1 MKYNFD
7 EIIPRRGTNS
17 YKWDSS
23 ADADVLPMWVA
34 DMDFRTAPPVVE
46 ALKKRVEHGVF
57 GYVRVPDAY
66 YEAITNWFARRHAWR
81 IEKEWI
87 IYTTGVVPA
96 ISAAIKALTVPG
108 DKVMVQTPVY
118 NCFFSSIRNNGCEM
132 IANPLVYRN
141 RGYQIDFDDLE
152 KKTSDPKVKLM
163 LLCNPHNPVGRV
175 WSKQELRQIGEICIR
190 NNVFVIADEIH
201 CELVFLGHEYT
212 PFASISEE
220 FLMNSVTFVSPSKA
234 FNLAGLQI
242 ANIISADANVRVRID
257 KAININEVCDVNPF
271 GVEALM
277 AAYNEGEEWLEELKI
292 YLFANYIY
300 LKGYFDEY
308 LPEFPVMML
317 EGTYLVWV
325 DCSVLNQKERSNGKY
340 NILRLSVSL
349 IKKSFWNDGGENDK
363 LYPPLFHFLCG
374 TTVDWSF
381 QILILPETRCK
392 VLTLYIGNEIHQS
405 APAACSSRSTIRL
418 LPE

>member
-1 MKYNFD
+1 MENLFD
-7 EIIPRRGTNS
+7 KPVKRRGTGS
-17 YKWDSS
+17 LKWNV
-23 ADADVLPMWVA
+23 AENELPMWVA
-34 DMDFRTAPPVVE
+34 DMDFETAPPVKE
-46 ALKKRVEHGVF
+46 AILKRAEHGVF
-57 GYVRVPDAY
+57 GYTDITPEWYSAY
-66 YEAITNWFARRHAWR
+66 QSWWKDRHGFEM
-81 IEKEWI
+81 EKEWLI
-87 IYTTGVVPA
+87 FTTGVVPA
-96 ISAAIKALTVPG
+96 ISSIVRKMTTVAENVV
-108 DKVMVQTPVY
+108 VMTPVY
-118 NCFFSSIRNNGCEM
+118 NIFFNSILNNG
-132 IANPLVYRN
+132 RN
-141 RGYQIDFDDLE
+141 VLESRLKYENGAYQIDFDDLE

-325 DCSVLNQKERSNGKY
+325 DCSVLNQTSAEIVKDLLKKEKLWVNEGSLYGETGEGFIRI
-340 NILRLSVSL
+340 NIACPRQRLIEGLNRLKRVL
-349 IKKSFWNDGGENDK
+349 KS
-363 LYPPLFHFLCG
+363 
-374 TTVDWSF
+374 
-381 QILILPETRCK
+381 
-392 VLTLYIGNEIHQS
+392 
-405 APAACSSRSTIRL
+405 
-418 LPE
+418 